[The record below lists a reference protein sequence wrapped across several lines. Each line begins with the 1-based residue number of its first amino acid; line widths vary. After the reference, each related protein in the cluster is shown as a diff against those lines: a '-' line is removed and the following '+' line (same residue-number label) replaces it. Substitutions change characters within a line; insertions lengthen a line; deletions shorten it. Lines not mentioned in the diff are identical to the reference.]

1 MNENSSPSDS
11 ISDTVET
18 KDQKDTF
25 LLKAI
30 KYFKN
35 SATVVE
41 QGVLLFIALLTN
53 PEGSKVEVMKPTAE
67 GQNGRMKL
75 QGLSVQGF
83 INFYDWKVD
92 DRALFRGLKIA
103 AVLNGTDDRLI
114 DIQFPNGKGW
124 REGTDLQ
131 RLHYVREELDGLN
144 PKDLDA
150 YFQNLFNVVAQGK
163 AIPKAAAG
171 VTGSAARTA
180 AASLEVA
187 AEKATSRKEQAAAK
201 KKAVAKLNGK
211 RRDTQSNSEPQPEA
225 ADVVP
230 RLKKVLGVMTQPDFD
245 RGLLFSDLVA
255 VFSTNED
262 EFAAFAEFIDIG
274 QEALAHA
281 AELLAGNEERISTT
295 A

>member
-1 MNENSSPSDS
+1 MNENSSPNSG
-11 ISDTVET
+11 SDTVET

-53 PEGSKVEVMKPTAE
+53 PEGSKVEILKPSAD
-67 GQNGRMKL
+67 GRNGRMKL
-75 QGLSVQGF
+75 QGLTIQGF
-83 INFYDWKVD
+83 ISFYDWQVD

-103 AVLNGTDDRLI
+103 AVLNGTDNRLM
-114 DIQFPNGKGW
+114 DIQFPNGKSW

-131 RLHYVREELDGLN
+131 RLHYVREELDGIN

-150 YFQNLFNVVAQGK
+150 YFQNLFNVVSQGK

-171 VTGSAARTA
+171 ATGSAARTA
-180 AASLEVA
+180 AAAVEVA

-201 KKAVAKLNGK
+201 KDAVAKLNGK
-211 RRDTQSNSEPQPEA
+211 KRDTQSNSEQQPA
-225 ADVVP
+225 VADVVP
-230 RLKKVLGVMTQPDFD
+230 TFNKALRALATMEFQQVVLELAATAQTAEG
-245 RGLLFSDLVA
+245 
-255 VFSTNED
+255 
-262 EFAAFAEFIDIG
+262 FAALSLAVDAG
-274 QEALAHA
+274 QEALAIAA
-281 AELLAGNEERISTT
+281 AEMESPERISTT